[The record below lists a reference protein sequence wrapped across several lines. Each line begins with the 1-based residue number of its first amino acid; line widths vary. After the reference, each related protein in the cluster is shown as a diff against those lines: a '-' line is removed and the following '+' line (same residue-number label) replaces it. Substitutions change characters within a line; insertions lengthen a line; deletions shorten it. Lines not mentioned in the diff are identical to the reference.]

1 MGLLYISCYI
11 RNMKDF
17 LNDLNIPLE
26 TKQDRKNV
34 DLAIRKVIGM
44 TKNDKCN
51 LVWQEIKNWLNDEE
65 KKQILTNNLKKEELL
80 SNFQIQ
86 KIKLNKS

>member
-1 MGLLYISCYI
+1 
-11 RNMKDF
+11 
-17 LNDLNIPLE
+17 
-26 TKQDRKNV
+26 
-34 DLAIRKVIGM
+34 M

-65 KKQILTNNLKKEELL
+65 KKQILTNNLKNEELL